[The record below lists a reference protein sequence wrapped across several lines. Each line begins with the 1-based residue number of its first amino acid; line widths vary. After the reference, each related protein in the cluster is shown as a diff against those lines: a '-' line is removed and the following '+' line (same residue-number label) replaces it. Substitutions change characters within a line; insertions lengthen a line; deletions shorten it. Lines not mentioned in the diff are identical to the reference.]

1 MQRAAAF
8 TFGEPLE
15 RAGVARGDH
24 HAETELASQH
34 RGERAQ
40 HVGGPVNHRVRLVE
54 QNRRRPVLAGV
65 ADQPRKI
72 LRWPDCCLGQSAD
85 HGNIGSSLAS
95 DQLVG

>member
-1 MQRAAAF
+1 M
-8 TFGEPLE
+8 
-15 RAGVARGDH
+15 
-24 HAETELASQH
+24 
-34 RGERAQ
+34 
-40 HVGGPVNHRVRLVE
+40 RLVE